1 MTYNINGSLYVLLPL
16 VFCIGFLHRTSIV
29 LVSFQLWSM
38 VGSQRWCL
46 NLNEEQPILG
56 GKSRAS
62 FRTFLACQYEFDP
75 Q

>member
-1 MTYNINGSLYVLLPL
+1 MTYNINGSLYVLPPL
-16 VFCIGFLHRTSIV
+16 VFLHRTSIV

-62 FRTFLACQYEFDP
+62 FRTFLACQNEFDP